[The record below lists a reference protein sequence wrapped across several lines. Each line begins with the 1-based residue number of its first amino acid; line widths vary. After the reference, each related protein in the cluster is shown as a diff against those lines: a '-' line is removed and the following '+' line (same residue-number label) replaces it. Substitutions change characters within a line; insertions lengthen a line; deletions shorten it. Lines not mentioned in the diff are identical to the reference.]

1 MNKKKQVKRMI
12 LIILC
17 VAGAALATGGGCFYA
32 YVGKIE
38 KEYKPVVAKIENI
51 EKHTQRRHG
60 ETEIRYDVTVSYQVD
75 GVHYTSPINEYSSLM
90 KIGQSIDLMYNP
102 ADPNEVR
109 STKIEKTI
117 AVVLFTTGVF
127 LLIVTWLVMPRIL
140 KRTGLA

>member
-1 MNKKKQVKRMI
+1 MDKQKQVKRMI

-17 VAGAALATGGGCFYA
+17 VVGAAFVIGGGCFYA

-38 KEYKPVVAKIENI
+38 KEFKPVVAKIENI

-102 ADPNEVR
+102 ADPTEVR

-117 AVVLFTTGVF
+117 AVVLFAAGIF

-140 KRTGLA
+140 KRTGLR